1 MKKFFSL
8 VLALVMALSLTT
20 IAWGA
25 DPVKVSTPDELAAEL
40 TADKETISVVLQN
53 DIALPITSLGSQT
66 PGSGEYKLGGD
77 STKNIVI
84 NLNEKKLNITT
95 TYWSGIGAKNADAT
109 ITITNGTMTSSQ
121 TSGTWNSYDLTFANC
136 NYVFEDVVFE
146 KAIAFTNAGKTVSI
160 TNVTIKESHD
170 YYAMWISA
178 KGQTMNIDG
187 LTVNS
192 DGRGIKIDEE
202 YVDDSSKVT
211 LNVSNAEFNTVKKSA
226 ILIESAA
233 GADIAAS
240 NCDISN
246 TVDST
251 NLVWVDTDATDYAK
265 FVSVT
270 GATGIVEDTTGH
282 DAQVNGMKYT
292 TVAAALAAAG
302 ENDVVV
308 LLDASATIPDGYTA
322 LANGTVVK
330 TPAAAAT
337 DPVLYVADNSAA
349 GWSAYYIATGADL
362 DDLKQGADEN
372 CLPCYLIDGDYY
384 TEVSP
389 AIAAYKLVYG
399 AKTVYL
405 NPVDSTDVCYDAEA
419 KVFTNIT
426 KKTDECGKLV
436 VTDTTKTYYVFYDEL
451 DDDEDYYFVAT
462 KNGSIQLLVN
472 GKIVDVELHTV
483 QALTTH
489 KWFGYDVVNNAYTTI
504 KCENCE
510 KVAKLYANKT
520 AAGKNAVYVDNFGW
534 ITAADAVLPG
544 TVVAPSTDKVTSA
557 ETFDAGIAMYVG
569 MSVMAATGSAVV
581 IGKKKD

>member
-20 IAWGA
+20 VAWGA
-25 DPVKVSTPDELAAEL
+25 TLQDAIDAAVDG
-40 TADKETISVVLQN
+40 TATTITLDADTTES
-53 DIALPITSLGSQT
+53 
-66 PGSGEYKLGGD
+66 
-77 STKNIVI
+77 IVI
-84 NLNEKKLNITT
+84 PAGKVIVLDLNGKTLSYTSTAAAASRAIDNKGTLTIKNGTVTYAGVGDPNFGYGTNTINNTGKLTID
-95 TYWSGIGAKNADAT
+95 GAT
-109 ITITNGTMTSSQ
+109 IINTTDSGSS
-121 TSGTWNSYDLTFANC
+121 
-136 NYVFEDVVFE
+136 V
-146 KAIAFTNAGKTVSI
+146 AI
-160 TNVTIKESHD
+160 D
-170 YYAMWISA
+170 C
-178 KGQTMNIDG
+178 
-187 LTVNS
+187 
-192 DGRGIKIDEE
+192 
-202 YVDDSSKVT
+202 
-211 LNVSNAEFNTVKKSA
+211 
-226 ILIESAA
+226 AA
-233 GADIAAS
+233 GAELIVNSGEIKSEKNAIRLCPFGAAAINCTINGGTITGARAIQIQLPSNNPASAPDINLTVTGGTLNGTSGLSIYSYSAGQGVD
-240 NCDISN
+240 NVDITLSGGVYN
-246 TVDST
+246 NDVAFGGGNAKTTQENVTVTGGTFNSGFYT
-251 NLVWVDTDATDYAK
+251 YNDTIDDEITISGGTFATD
-265 FVSVT
+265 VSEYV
-270 GATGIVEDTTGH
+270 VD
-282 DAQVNGMKYT
+282 GMQ
-292 TVAAALAAAG
+292 L
-302 ENDVVV
+302 
-308 LLDASATIPDGYTA
+308 
-322 LANGTVVK
+322 LANGTVVP
-330 TPAAAAT
+330 TPAASAT
-337 DPVLYVADNSAA
+337 DPVLYVADNSTA
-349 GWSAYYIATGADL
+349 GWATYCIATGADL

-372 CLPCYLIDGDYY
+372 CLPCYLINGDYY

-389 AIAAYKLVYG
+389 AIAIYKLAYG

-483 QALTTH
+483 QALTAH

-544 TVVAPSTDKVTSA
+544 TVVAPSTDKVESA

-569 MSVMAATGSAVV
+569 MSVMAAAGSAVV